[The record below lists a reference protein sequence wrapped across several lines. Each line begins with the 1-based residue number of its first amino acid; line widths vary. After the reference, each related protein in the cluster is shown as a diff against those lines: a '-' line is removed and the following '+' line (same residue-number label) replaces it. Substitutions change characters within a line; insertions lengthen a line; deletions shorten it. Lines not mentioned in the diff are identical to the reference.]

1 MSSISCDLATLYE
14 LMHVARGQRLEED
27 AGMPEYE
34 LLVQLRAQHLRDLPL
49 MPDPEDESISKR
61 SWQARAS

>member
-1 MSSISCDLATLYE
+1 
-14 LMHVARGQRLEED
+14 
-27 AGMPEYE
+27 MPEYE